1 MSVVRPTGVV
11 RIFALSAVLIASG
24 GGASPTVS
32 APGVPNFH
40 RVNDDIYRGG
50 QPTAQ
55 GFRTLA
61 KLGIKTVLDLRTSS
75 GPSFWEKKEVK
86 SVGMRYVQLPL
97 YGDENP
103 TPSEIK
109 TAFAVLDDKSQAP
122 IFIHCHAGKDRTGMI
137 IGCYRIFHDGWPTQ
151 KALAEAKSYA
161 GRDLTSAMEQYILHF
176 NRADINLGL

>member
-1 MSVVRPTGVV
+1 
-11 RIFALSAVLIASG
+11 
-24 GGASPTVS
+24 
-32 APGVPNFH
+32 
-40 RVNDDIYRGG
+40 
-50 QPTAQ
+50 
-55 GFRTLA
+55 
-61 KLGIKTVLDLRTSS
+61 
-75 GPSFWEKKEVK
+75 
-86 SVGMRYVQLPL
+86 MRYVQLPL

-161 GRDLTSAMEQYILHF
+161 GPRSDLRHGAVHPALQP
-176 NRADINLGL
+176 G